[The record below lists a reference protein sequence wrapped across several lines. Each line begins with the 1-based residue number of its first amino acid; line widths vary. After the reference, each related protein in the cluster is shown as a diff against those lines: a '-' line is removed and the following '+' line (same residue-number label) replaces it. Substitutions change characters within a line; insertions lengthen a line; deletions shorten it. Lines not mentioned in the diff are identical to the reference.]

1 MGLLPQ
7 LREHSRI
14 CPQRLRAA
22 CGGFSFS
29 SQVWPIA
36 SAEGVAMTTTTS
48 EPVSTG
54 GGQVERKPLMTGRA
68 LLMMNLGFF
77 GVQFS
82 FGLTQSA
89 VNPLFLLIGAQP
101 DQLPI
106 LNLAGPVTGLL
117 IQPLIG
123 AVSDRT
129 WSPRWGRRRPFITA
143 GAILCAIIL
152 LVFPFVGILW
162 LGVACFWLLDVGN
175 NTSMEPYRAFISDRL
190 PKSQLARGFLT
201 QSMFTGAGAVL
212 ANLSLFLLQKISAL
226 DTTAGNGVPYWMY
239 VCFMIGTVCIL
250 LTVLT
255 AMARTKELTPS
266 DAELEEIRSTP
277 KGLHHA
283 VLEIKEA
290 VRVMPVA
297 MHKIGV
303 VFLFQWYAMFIY
315 WQFLAVSLGETVFHA
330 NPDQGGPAW
339 EDAIAWS
346 GLQNA
351 AYNFVTMVSALF
363 LVGFAQRIGAKRV
376 HAAALGLAAVALIW
390 LSHIDN
396 QYLAL
401 VPMIGL
407 GIFWASAVGVPYLM
421 VASMVPAKR
430 TGVYMGILNMM
441 IVVPMLIETVSF
453 GWIFSHLLDNKG
465 SNAIMLAGVLM
476 AIGGVAML
484 WVNPPDEADESPIM
498 PLGSKRSI
506 TVYDRVVV
514 GSDGTPTSLYAVDRA
529 AEVAQAAQARLI
541 VVTAYREDDPSMA
554 SRSVEGLHR
563 DIYGAE
569 VARKALEK
577 SVTGLTKERARY
589 IEQRLVPGDPA
600 RALLDTVGSNPANLI
615 VVGNRGLGASEG
627 EVVGSVPRDVVK
639 DAICDVLVVQ
649 TSALDEDRIFAKE
662 PAEAAADGA
671 RPVTGT
677 DSEG

>member
-1 MGLLPQ
+1 VTWI
-7 LREHSRI
+7 S
-14 CPQRLRAA
+14 
-22 CGGFSFS
+22 
-29 SQVWPIA
+29 

-48 EPVSTG
+48 QSVSTG
-54 GGQVERKPLMTGRA
+54 AGQPERRPLMSGGA

-101 DQLPI
+101 EQLPI

-123 AVSDRT
+123 AISDRT
-129 WSPRWGRRRPFITA
+129 WHPRWGRRRPFITA
-143 GAILCAIIL
+143 GAILCALIL
-152 LVFPFVGILW
+152 FLFPFVGILW
-162 LGVACFWLLDVGN
+162 LAVICFWLLDVGN

-212 ANLSLFLLQKISAL
+212 ANLSLFLLQKVSAL
-226 DTTAGNGVPYWMY
+226 EKTAGNGVPYWMY

-266 DAELEEIRSTP
+266 DEDLAAIRSAP

-283 VLEIKEA
+283 VVEIKDA
-290 VRVMPVA
+290 VKAMPVA

-303 VFLFQWYAMFIY
+303 VFLFQWYAMFVY
-315 WQFLAVSLGETVFHA
+315 WQFLAVSLGETVFGSS
-330 NPDQGGPAW
+330 PEQGGPAW
-339 EDAIAWS
+339 DDAIAWS

-351 AYNFVTMVSALF
+351 AYNFVTMISALF

-376 HAAALGLAAVALIW
+376 HAIALGLAAVSLVW
-390 LSHIDN
+390 LARIDN

-441 IVVPMLIETVSF
+441 IVVPMLIETITF
-453 GWIFSHLLDNKG
+453 GWIFDHLLDNKG
-465 SNAIMLAGVLM
+465 SNAITLAGVLLG
-476 AIGGVAML
+476 IGAVAML
-484 WVNPPDEADESPIM
+484 WVNPPSEADESPIV

-514 GSDGTPTSLYAVDRA
+514 GSDGTATSLYAVDRA
-529 AEVAQAAQARLI
+529 AEVAEAAQARLV
-541 VVTAYREDDPSMA
+541 VVTAYRDSDPEPAA
-554 SRSVEGLHR
+554 SPAAGSHR
-563 DIYGAE
+563 DLYGA
-569 VARKALEK
+569 ATAHKALEQ
-577 SVTGLTKERARY
+577 SVTGLTRERARY
-589 IEQRLVPGDPA
+589 IDQRLVPGDPA
-600 RALLDTVGSNPANLI
+600 RALLDTVGANPANLI

-627 EVVGSVPRDVVK
+627 QQLGSVPRDVVK
-639 DAICDVLVVQ
+639 NAVCDVLIVQ
-649 TSALDEDRIFAKE
+649 TSALDEERVFAE
-662 PAEAAADGA
+662 QPAAPVADEAGPEGTAPA
-671 RPVTGT
+671 R
-677 DSEG
+677 

>member
-1 MGLLPQ
+1 
-7 LREHSRI
+7 
-14 CPQRLRAA
+14 
-22 CGGFSFS
+22 
-29 SQVWPIA
+29 
-36 SAEGVAMTTTTS
+36 MTATTS
-48 EPVSTG
+48 ETVRMGPG
-54 GGQVERKPLMTGRA
+54 AVERKPLMTGRA

-89 VNPLFLLIGAQP
+89 VNPLFLLIGAKP

-106 LNLAGPVTGLL
+106 LNLAGPVTGLV

-123 AVSDRT
+123 AISDRT

-143 GAILCAIIL
+143 GAILCSIIL
-152 LVFPFVGILW
+152 FVFPFVGVLW
-162 LGVACFWLLDVGN
+162 LGGICFWLLDVGN

-190 PKSQLARGFLT
+190 PRSQLARGFLT

-212 ANLSLFLLQKISAL
+212 ANLSLFLLQKVSAL
-226 DTTAGNGVPYWMY
+226 DETAGNGVPYWMY

-266 DAELEEIRSTP
+266 DEDLEEIRSAP
-277 KGLHHA
+277 KGFGGFVGDIRDA
-283 VLEIKEA
+283 VKA
-290 VRVMPVA
+290 MPVA

-303 VFLFQWYAMFIY
+303 VFVFQWYAMFIY
-315 WQFLAVSLGETVFHA
+315 WQFLAISLGETVFNA
-330 NPDQGGPAW
+330 TPEQGGPAW
-339 EDAIAWS
+339 DNAIAWS
-346 GLQNA
+346 GLMNA
-351 AYNFVTMVSALF
+351 AYNFVTMISALF
-363 LVGFAQRIGAKRV
+363 LVGFARSIGAKRV
-376 HAAALGLAAVALIW
+376 HAIALGLAAVSLIW

-401 VPMIGL
+401 VPMIGV

-441 IVVPMLIETVSF
+441 IVVPMLLETVTF

-465 SNAIMLAGVLM
+465 ANAIMLAGVLM
-476 AIGGVAML
+476 GIGAVAML
-484 WVNPPDEADESPIM
+484 WVNPPDEADESPVV

-514 GSDGTPTSLYAVDRA
+514 GSDGTPPSLYAVDRA
-529 AEVAQAAQARLI
+529 AEVAQAAQAKLV
-541 VVTAYREDDPSMA
+541 VVTAYNQGDRSTAPSP
-554 SRSVEGLHR
+554 SKGLHR
-563 DIYGAE
+563 DLYGAE
-569 VARKALEK
+569 DARGALEK
-577 SVTGLTKERARY
+577 SVTGLTRERVRY
-589 IEQRLVPGDPA
+589 VEQRLVPGDPA
-600 RALLDTVGSNPANLI
+600 QALLDTVGPNPANVI

-627 EVVGSVPRDVVK
+627 QRLGSVPSHVVK
-639 DAICDVLVVQ
+639 NAVCDVLVVQ
-649 TSALDEDRIFAKE
+649 TSALDEDRVLADE
-662 PAEAAADGA
+662 PATAAADD
-671 RPVTGT
+671 PVTGVAPPR
-677 DSEG
+677 

>member
-1 MGLLPQ
+1 
-7 LREHSRI
+7 
-14 CPQRLRAA
+14 
-22 CGGFSFS
+22 
-29 SQVWPIA
+29 
-36 SAEGVAMTTTTS
+36 MTTTTS
-48 EPVSTG
+48 ESVSTG
-54 GGQVERKPLMTGRA
+54 GGPAERRPLMTGSA

-89 VNPLFLLIGAQP
+89 VNPLFLLIGADP

-106 LNLAGPVTGLL
+106 LNLAGPVTGLI

-123 AVSDRT
+123 AISDRT
-129 WSPRWGRRRPFITA
+129 WHPRWGRRRPFITA

-152 LVFPFVGILW
+152 FAFPFVGILW
-162 LGVACFWLLDVGN
+162 LAVICFWLLDAGN

-212 ANLSLFLLQKISAL
+212 ANLSLFLLQKVSAL
-226 DTTAGNGVPYWMY
+226 EETAGNGVPYWMY

-266 DAELEEIRSTP
+266 EDDLQEIRSAP
-277 KGLHHA
+277 KGIHHA
-283 VLEIKEA
+283 VVEIKDA
-290 VRVMPVA
+290 VKVMPVA

-315 WQFLAVSLGETVFHA
+315 WQFLAVSLGETVFGA
-330 NPDQGGPAW
+330 TPEEGGRAW
-339 EDAIAWS
+339 DNAIAWS
-346 GLQNA
+346 GLENA
-351 AYNFVTMVSALF
+351 AYNFVTMISALF
-363 LVGFAQRIGAKRV
+363 LVGFAQRLGAKRV
-376 HAAALGLAAVALIW
+376 HAIALGLAAVALIW
-390 LSHIDN
+390 LARIDN
-396 QYLAL
+396 QYVAL
-401 VPMIGL
+401 IPMIGL

-441 IVVPMLIETVSF
+441 IVVPMLIETVTF
-453 GWIFSHLLDNKG
+453 GWIFNNLLDSKG
-465 SNAIMLAGVLM
+465 SNAITLAGVMLG
-476 AIGGVAML
+476 IGAVAML
-484 WVNPPDEADESPIM
+484 WVNPPDEVDESPIV

-529 AEVAQAAQARLI
+529 AEVAQAAQARLV
-541 VVTAYREDDPSMA
+541 VVTAYRDGEPGTAA
-554 SRSVEGLHR
+554 SPGEGLHR
-563 DIYGAE
+563 DIHGVEA
-569 VARKALEK
+569 AREALEK

-589 IEQRLVPGDPA
+589 IEQRLVAGDPA
-600 RALLDTVGSNPANLI
+600 QALLDTVGANPANLI
-615 VVGNRGLGASEG
+615 VVGNRGLGASQG
-627 EVVGSVPRDVVK
+627 QLLGSVPAGVVK
-639 DAICDVLVVQ
+639 NAVCDVLVVQ
-649 TSALDEDRIFAKE
+649 TSALDEDRIFAGD
-662 PAEAAADGA
+662 AAGAGDAGPDTGADPGG
-671 RPVTGT
+671 RSPTP
-677 DSEG
+677 